1 MITAGSTAQQH
12 LPGAE
17 RHADRPLKSL
27 FRATD
32 RGAAPAERA
41 IAFGHFRLLPAR
53 RLLLA
58 GDEPVRLG
66 SRALEILIALLERS
80 GELVSKDELMARVW
94 PSTFVEEGNLKVQVA
109 GLRRA
114 LGDRRGSNR
123 FLATVPGRGYRF
135 VAPVVLSEVLP
146 LESGAERALSLPAPG
161 ARMIGRADT
170 VREFAAQLPPQRF
183 MTIVG
188 PGGIGKTTVALAVA
202 RELIKSSQLTVK
214 FVDLAPLVE
223 PHLVPDAL
231 AAALGLEIPSGDQ
244 IDDVIAG
251 LRGKQMLLVLDNC
264 EHVIEAAA
272 ALAVEVRSRA
282 PDVQILATSREPLRA
297 AGEHVYRLPALK
309 CPPTSTPLTAVEAL
323 RFSAVELF
331 VQRTAAMLGRFEL
344 GDQDAP
350 IVADICRKLD
360 GLPMA
365 IEFAAARVDAFGLRA
380 LAAHLPDRLQLLT
393 RGRRPTLPRHHSLRA
408 ALDWSHE
415 LLPQAERVV
424 LRRLAVFAGGFPLE
438 AASVVAASAEITG
451 PEVVDCVANLV
462 ANSLIAAD
470 VAGEAPCYRLLGTTR
485 AYAFEKLTDSGE
497 LEQVERCH
505 AEHLQDLVQRNKSGW
520 DSPAANDQL
529 AGCGSRIDRLRQD
542 WASSLS
548 RNTLIGAPLTA

>member
-146 LESGAERALSLPAPG
+146 LEPGAERALSLPAPG

-170 VREFAAQLPPQRF
+170 VREFAAQLPHQRF

-297 AGEHVYRLPALK
+297 AGEHVYRPPALK

>member
-170 VREFAAQLPPQRF
+170 VREFAAQLPHQRF

>member
-12 LPGAE
+12 LPEAE

-135 VAPVVLSEVLP
+135 VAPVVFSEVLP
-146 LESGAERALSLPAPG
+146 TLASGVERSPSLPTPV

-170 VREFAAQLPPQRF
+170 VREFAAQLPHQRF

-202 RELIKSSQLTVK
+202 RELISSSQLDVE

-223 PHLVPDAL
+223 PHLVPGAV
-231 AAALGLEIPSGDQ
+231 AAALGLEINAGHQ
-244 IDDVIAG
+244 IDDVIAA

-264 EHVIEAAA
+264 EHVIETAA
-272 ALAVEVRSRA
+272 ALAAEVRSRA

-297 AGEHVYRLPALK
+297 AGEHVYRLPALQ
-309 CPPTSTPLTAVEAL
+309 CPPTSAPLAAAEAL
-323 RFSAVELF
+323 RFPAVELF
-331 VQRTAAMLGRFEL
+331 VQRTAAVLGRFEL
-344 GDQDAP
+344 GDEDAP
-350 IVADICRKLD
+350 IVADICCRLD
-360 GLPMA
+360 GHPMA
-365 IEFAAARVDAFGLRA
+365 IEFAAARVDAFGLRG

-393 RGRRPTLPRHHSLRA
+393 SGRRPTLPRHYSLRT
-408 ALDWSHE
+408 ALDWSQK
-415 LLPQAERVV
+415 LLPEPERVV
-424 LRRLAVFAGGFPLE
+424 LRRLAVFAGGFTLE
-438 AASVVAASAEITG
+438 AASVVAASAEI
-451 PEVVDCVANLV
+451 P
-462 ANSLIAAD
+462 AAD
-470 VAGEAPCYRLLGTTR
+470 VVACVAGLVTKSLVAADVEGPAPCYRLFGTTR
-485 AYAFEKLTDSGE
+485 AYAFEKLADSGE
-497 LEQVERCH
+497 REQVERRH
-505 AEHLQDLVQRNKSGW
+505 AEHLQDQRTEPGW
-520 DSPAANDQL
+520 HSPPANDQL
-529 AGCGSRIDRLRQD
+529 AGCLSQIDRLRHD
-542 WASSLS
+542 WASSL
-548 RNTLIGAPLTA
+548 

>member
-135 VAPVVLSEVLP
+135 VAPVVFSEVLP
-146 LESGAERALSLPAPG
+146 TLASGVERSPSLPAPV

-170 VREFAAQLPPQRF
+170 VREFAAQLPHQRF

-202 RELIKSSQLTVK
+202 RELISSSQLDVE

-223 PHLVPDAL
+223 PHLVTGAL
-231 AAALGLEIPSGDQ
+231 AAALGPEIVSGNQ
-244 IDDVIAG
+244 IDDVIAAS
-251 LRGKQMLLVLDNC
+251 RSKRMLLVLDNC

-272 ALAVEVRSRA
+272 ALAVAVQSRA
-282 PDVQILATSREPLRA
+282 PEVQILATSREPLRA
-297 AGEHVYRLPALK
+297 AGEQVYRLPALT
-309 CPPTSTPLTAVEAL
+309 CPPTSAPLTAAEAL
-323 RFSAVELF
+323 RFPAVGLF
-331 VQRTAAMLGRFEL
+331 VQRTAATLGRYEL
-344 GDQDAP
+344 DDQDAP

-365 IEFAAARVDAFGLRA
+365 IEFAAARVDAFGLRE
-380 LAAHLPDRLQLLT
+380 LAVHLPDRLQLLT
-393 RGRRPTLPRHHSLRA
+393 NGRRPTLPRHHSLRA

-415 LLPQAERVV
+415 LLPEPERVV
-424 LRRLAVFAGGFPLE
+424 LRRLAVFAGGFTLE
-438 AASVVAASAEITG
+438 AASVVAASGEIAVAD
-451 PEVVDCVANLV
+451 VVACVAGLV
-462 ANSLIAAD
+462 TKSLVAAD
-470 VAGEAPCYRLLGTTR
+470 VEGPAPCYRLLGTTR
-485 AYAFEKLTDSGE
+485 AYALEKLTDSGE
-497 LEQVERCH
+497 REQVERRH
-505 AEHLQDLVQRNKSGW
+505 AEHLRDQRTESGW
-520 DSPAANDQL
+520 HSPPANDQL
-529 AGCGSRIDRLRQD
+529 AGCLSRIDRLRHD
-542 WASSLS
+542 WASSL
-548 RNTLIGAPLTA
+548 

>member
-170 VREFAAQLPPQRF
+170 VREFAAQLPHQRF

-542 WASSLS
+542 WAFSLS